1 METTVSF
8 GFLQFLAQLLLKGL
22 ANAFGQPAAGART
35 SLSCSNTEPISTLA
49 RIKMIGNLWPLAT
62 HLPFINEREI
72 WLGAATHDIG
82 LDIHPGALWHA
93 IDPNLDLERAK
104 VGADLVLS
112 GHVAGEALLTR
123 PNPFTEGLT
132 ATGAPWRTNGRLLA
146 IQLMQ

>member
-1 METTVSF
+1 
-8 GFLQFLAQLLLKGL
+8 
-22 ANAFGQPAAGART
+22 
-35 SLSCSNTEPISTLA
+35 
-49 RIKMIGNLWPLAT
+49 MIGNLWPLAT

-123 PNPFTEGLT
+123 PNPLTEGLS
-132 ATGAPWRTNGRLLA
+132 ATGATWRTNGRLLA